1 MSELAA
7 VISRVTH
14 TRTHTLKSKQTLELR
29 VSTRGQQSSLCLTP
43 VRFRFLCEMFDFKG
57 HFYHHDSISVCVTPP
72 PQQDIYM
79 GDLSVQWD
87 NIIGLEEA
95 KKLVK
100 EAVVYPI
107 KVRCCLDLLPFHLW
121 L

>member
-1 MSELAA
+1 M
-7 VISRVTH
+7 
-14 TRTHTLKSKQTLELR
+14 
-29 VSTRGQQSSLCLTP
+29 
-43 VRFRFLCEMFDFKG
+43 
-57 HFYHHDSISVCVTPP
+57 PP

-100 EAVVYPI
+100 EAVVYPM
-107 KVRCCLDLLPFHLW
+107 KVRCCLDLLPEGHGRKSIASIM
-121 L
+121 

>member
-1 MSELAA
+1 M
-7 VISRVTH
+7 
-14 TRTHTLKSKQTLELR
+14 
-29 VSTRGQQSSLCLTP
+29 
-43 VRFRFLCEMFDFKG
+43 D
-57 HFYHHDSISVCVTPP
+57 
-72 PQQDIYM
+72 
-79 GDLSVQWD
+79 DLSVQWD

-107 KVRCCLDLLPFHLW
+107 KVRCCLDLLPFQLR